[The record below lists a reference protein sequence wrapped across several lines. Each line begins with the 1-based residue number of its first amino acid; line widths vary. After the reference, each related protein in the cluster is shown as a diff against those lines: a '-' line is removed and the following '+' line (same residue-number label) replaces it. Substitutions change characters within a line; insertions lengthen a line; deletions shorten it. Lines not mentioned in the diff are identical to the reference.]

1 MIFSKQEILSR
12 IASGVSFQKISN
24 SPEYS
29 EFVKFLKFTFQTT
42 LREALYLYCN
52 DIQHKPICSCG
63 SPKKFKSFEF
73 GYGDDCG
80 NVNCGVRKKIIK
92 EKRTRTNIEKYGVEN
107 PFSNKG
113 VQERIRKTNLEKY
126 GVENPSS
133 AESIKRKKIETSIA
147 RYGVGCHLQSDIVK
161 SKSNRTILQ
170 RYGCEH
176 PMQSGVIKDKI
187 RETNLDR
194 YGCEHPMQSNGVKH
208 KTRETNLSRYGVGCS
223 LHSESVRKKVVS
235 TNLERYGVEHPM
247 QSDIVKGRVKSY
259 NVAIYGT
266 EHPMQNV
273 DVKNKTRE
281 TNLSRYGVHST
292 LMVEYVKR
300 KIAST
305 VFERYGVSHQSQSK
319 EFRESYKR
327 TAMERYGVENPM
339 KSDLVKER
347 FKLVLWQ
354 NYYSLNKDL
363 LKFTPQNPSVP
374 LKEGDPI
381 EWKCCGH
388 VSEYIDYNGP
398 MSARCPIC
406 DKSVYGTSSGEIEL
420 IDFITSVYSGEIRH
434 RDRSL
439 IKPKELDIY
448 IPDRN
453 LAIEY
458 NGVYWHSSGSIEED
472 QFFETR
478 HYNKTLLCGERG
490 INLFH
495 VSEFDWQNVQKKE
508 IIKSMIRHKLKKNT
522 KIHARKTEVREVSP
536 SDSREFLERNH
547 LQGNVNGSKVN
558 IGLYHN
564 NKLVS
569 LMTFGKPRFN
579 KNFEWELL
587 RFCNDLN
594 MSVVG
599 GASKLLKHFRKLESG
614 SIISYANRDHSLGT
628 LYQNLGFE
636 LISESSPS
644 YVWHYNNKKY
654 SRYETQKH
662 KLKNLL
668 GDGFDENLTEAEN
681 MYKNG
686 FRRVFDSGNWVF
698 GLM

>member
-12 IASGVSFQKISN
+12 ISSGVSFQKISN

-29 EFVKFLKFTFQTT
+29 EFVKFLKSTFQTT

-52 DIQHKPICSCG
+52 NIQHKPICSCG
-63 SPKKFKSFEF
+63 FPKKFKRFEF

-80 NVNCGVRKKIIK
+80 NVNCGIRKKIIK
-92 EKRTRTNIEKYGVEN
+92 EKRARTNLEKYGVEN
-107 PFSNKG
+107 PFSNKD

-161 SKSNRTILQ
+161 SKSKRTILQ
-170 RYGCEH
+170 RYGCDH
-176 PMQSGVIKDKI
+176 PMQSGAIKEKI

-194 YGCEHPMQSNGVKH
+194 YGCEHPMQSNDVKH

-223 LHSESVRKKVVS
+223 LHSESVRKKVFS
-235 TNLERYGVEHPM
+235 TNLSIYGVEHPM

-259 NVAIYGT
+259 NLAIYGA

-300 KIAST
+300 KISVT
-305 VFERYGVSHQSQSK
+305 TFERYGGCPQQNVEVKKSIIETNLK
-319 EFRESYKR
+319 
-327 TAMERYGVENPM
+327 RYGVENPM

-347 FKLVLWQ
+347 FKLVLWN
-354 NYYSLNKDL
+354 NYYSRNKDL
-363 LKFTPQNPSVP
+363 LKFIPQDPSVP
-374 LKEGDPI
+374 LKEGDLI

-406 DKSVYGTSSGEIEL
+406 DVSVHGTSSGEIEL
-420 IDFITSVYSGEIRH
+420 LDFIKSIYFGEIHH
-434 RDRSL
+434 RDRTL

-458 NGVYWHSSGSIEED
+458 NGVYWHSSGSVEED

-478 HYNKTLLCGERG
+478 HYDKTISCFMLG

-495 VSEFDWQNVQKKE
+495 ISEFDWQNFQKKE
-508 IIKSMIRHKLKKNT
+508 IIKSMIRHKLGSSS
-522 KIHARKTEVREVSP
+522 IVHARKTEVREVSP

-547 LQGNVNGSKVN
+547 LQGNVNAK
-558 IGLYHN
+558 IRLGLYHDN
-564 NKLVS
+564 VLVS

-599 GASKLLKHFRKLESG
+599 GASKLLKHFRRHHTG

-644 YVWHYNNKKY
+644 YVWYYNNKKY

-668 GDGFDENLTEAEN
+668 GDMFDENMTEAEN

-686 FRRVFDSGNWVF
+686 FRRIFDSGNFVF
-698 GLM
+698 GLL